1 MHTACPYM
9 VAANTTL
16 LAKNIGR
23 GKGSGGLLPRAGTT
37 VSRFGCTYVLGR
49 RRRRK
54 EPIEDWEPKSPMITK
69 YRIILAAC
77 ALTVL
82 GVGAASAGP
91 CNTRGK
97 DAGSG
102 PTPGYT
108 GQTVGTGSADTKQH
122 PPTDTM
128 NRVTGEKAAS
138 SQDAQK

>member
-1 MHTACPYM
+1 
-9 VAANTTL
+9 
-16 LAKNIGR
+16 
-23 GKGSGGLLPRAGTT
+23 
-37 VSRFGCTYVLGR
+37 
-49 RRRRK
+49 
-54 EPIEDWEPKSPMITK
+54 MITK

-82 GVGAASAGP
+82 GVGAANAGP

-128 NRVTGEKAAS
+128 NRVAGEKAAS
-138 SQDAQK
+138 SQDAQKQMQGQPTAAQEAVGAKPTAQTADQGC